1 MASQIY
7 LPPIMFLLQL
17 ILSPSQEQQILVEY
31 GPDTFISCTRGGN
44 MMLKRWDDTTY
55 NGTRTHTDKHT
66 HTCTTKKQQDAIAV
80 ILDQEGRTHIFSQ
93 IPFFAGSRFLT
104 SNPNK

>member
-31 GPDTFISCTRGGN
+31 GPDIFISRTRGGN
-44 MMLKRWDDTTY
+44 MMLKRWDDTRY
-55 NGTRTHTDKHT
+55 NGIRTHTDKHT
-66 HTCTTKKQQDAIAV
+66 HMHNKETTGCNCRHIGS
-80 ILDQEGRTHIFSQ
+80 GRENTHIFADT
-93 IPFFAGSRFLT
+93 FFCWL
-104 SNPNK
+104 